1 MNILDQ
7 LAEYAKIR
15 VAENM
20 KNKSLQEIREEA
32 LRLPKGNFEFEKA
45 LRKDDISFIC
55 ECKKASPSKGIIA
68 KDFDYLC
75 IAKEYELAGADC
87 ISVLTEPKW
96 FLGSDDYL
104 KAIANTVS
112 IPCIRKDFTV
122 DEYMIY
128 EAKLLGAKAI
138 LLICA
143 ILKEEQI
150 KSYIKICDD
159 LGISALVEAHDDEEI
174 QMAVRAKAR
183 IIGVNNRNLKDFSV
197 DVSNSKRLRQQIP
210 DDIIFVSESGI
221 STRDDVKAL
230 EAANVDAVLIGETL
244 MRATDKKIKLAEL
257 RGTLR

>member
-68 KDFDYLC
+68 KDFDYLS

-128 EAKLLGAKAI
+128 EAKLLGAKAV

-143 ILKEEQI
+143 ILSKEQI
-150 KSYIKICDD
+150 ASYIKICDE
-159 LGISALVEAHDDEEI
+159 LGISALVEAHDEEEI
-174 QMAVRAKAR
+174 KMAVAAGAR
-183 IIGVNNRNLKDFSV
+183 VIGVNNRNLKDFSV
-197 DVSNSKRLRQQIP
+197 DTSNSKRLRQMIP
-210 DDIIFVSESGI
+210 ENIIFVSESGI
-221 STRDDVKAL
+221 STGDDVKAL
-230 EAANVDAVLIGETL
+230 QDAKVNAVLIGETL
-244 MRATDKKIKLAEL
+244 MRADDKKMKLAEL
-257 RGTLR
+257 RGTLI

>member
-68 KDFDYLC
+68 KDFDYLS

-174 QMAVRAKAR
+174 QMAVRTKAR

>member
-7 LAEYAKIR
+7 LAEHAKIR

-20 KNKSLQEIREEA
+20 KNKSLQEIRKEA

-68 KDFDYLC
+68 KDFDYLS

-244 MRATDKKIKLAEL
+244 MRAADKKIKLAEL